1 MGQGYPDAMST
12 PTPSEPAGTVAQHQL
27 PRDYRLA
34 AAGAAIVLLAGGFVG
49 ALKTPGVIGLVGY
62 GVSAVA
68 AGAVGF
74 ALYLATRRN
83 RGYQST
89 QTTALAA
96 GLFVLLALVDVLMIV
111 ASVVLGQPGR
121 IVEFR
126 FGILLVTVLL
136 ALIIGGIGIFGVARG
151 QRSRAHIPPATPE
164 QARARIA
171 EISELAEAEH
181 AMAEGEATR
190 EQEAKV
196 IEDATRRSH
205 EHRRISWARARD
217 DEKSR

>member
-1 MGQGYPDAMST
+1 MST
-12 PTPSEPAGTVAQHQL
+12 NTHSEPAGTVPQRQL
-27 PRDYRLA
+27 PRTYRLA
-34 AAGAAIVLLAGGFVG
+34 AGGAAVVLLACGFVG
-49 ALKTPGVIGLVGY
+49 ALNTPGVVGLVGY
-62 GVSAVA
+62 GVSALA

-89 QTTALAA
+89 HTTALAS
-96 GLFVLLALVDVLMIV
+96 GLFVLLALVNVLMIV
-111 ASVVLGQPGR
+111 AAVVFGPPAR

-136 ALIIGGIGIFGVARG
+136 ALIVGGIGIFGVARG

-164 QARARIA
+164 QARARIT
-171 EISELAEAEH
+171 EIAELADAEH

-190 EQEAKV
+190 DQETRV
-196 IEDATRRSH
+196 IEDATRRSQ
-205 EHRRISWARARD
+205 EHRTLSWARAERD
-217 DEKSR
+217 ERRR